1 MPDWALWV
9 LLGLI
14 AWSLL
19 TALVLLRLSRAID
32 ESDAEV
38 DRELVESKPQ
48 APPPEP
54 ALGLERRR
62 ILVVDD
68 DAGLRLLLRTTLAAD
83 EFAVEEAVAAEEAAE
98 VARFWSPAVVILDVG
113 LPGMDGLTFCRELKQ
128 NPGYG
133 APLVVLLTGK
143 ETTAEEV
150 EDAGPDAVLRKPF
163 SPLELIRLLDR
174 VPLRARKRG
183 RLQGLSR
190 PNSPTAHSRG
200 SIAAGSLPKARAST
214 S

>member
-1 MPDWALWV
+1 MVTPDCARPPPPLAGYRRV
-9 LLGLI
+9 GC
-14 AWSLL
+14 
-19 TALVLLRLSRAID
+19 RGRSRARRI
-32 ESDAEV
+32 
-38 DRELVESKPQ
+38 Q
-48 APPPEP
+48 AAGSTARACPGAGAP
-54 ALGLERRR
+54 AR

-83 EFAVEEAVAAEEAAE
+83 EFAVEEAVAAEKAAE